1 MSAPLLRTSGL
12 GKSFTV
18 GKKTITALTDLNL
31 TVEEGRMI
39 ALVGSDGAG
48 KTTSLRLIAGLL
60 KPSAGSLELSVSED
74 SVSYMPQKFGLYE
87 DLTVQ
92 ENLSLY
98 AALYGLPPEEREE
111 RFKLLLSLSS
121 LEKFTGRLAGR
132 LSGGMKQKLG
142 LICTLVKSPRLLLLD
157 EPTVGVD
164 PFSRL
169 ELWRIVTDLTQEER
183 MSVILSTSYLDEAE
197 RCDSV
202 VLLKE
207 GQTICAGA
215 PESIKKITEG
225 KTFFCLPPKNE
236 PARNIQSLLLHSP
249 GITDALLQ
257 RGGIRIVRDSLE
269 PAQKQK
275 INEILRDCKV
285 TPAPSSVEDSV
296 IYLNRKYTQSS
307 YSLNINAVS
316 RDHKVRSS
324 NVVIEATHISK
335 KFGSFTAVDNCS
347 FKVFKGEVFGL
358 LGPNGAGK
366 TTTFRMLCGL
376 LPPTEGELYV
386 SGVNVRK
393 ESKKAR
399 AKVGYVAQKFSL
411 YGQLSVA
418 GNLDFY
424 ARCYG
429 LTGKRKE
436 ERTQAM
442 LRDFSLNEVEH
453 MAAED
458 LPGGYKRRL
467 SMACALIHE
476 PEILFLDEPTSGADP
491 MARREFW
498 MRITQLSAQGV
509 TVIVTTHFME
519 EAEYCDRIII
529 QDSGKT
535 IAAGTPF
542 DVRSLGLSPSN
553 PCPTMEDA
561 FIAIVGK
568 HRGKELP

>member
-1 MSAPLLRTSGL
+1 MSAPLLRTTRL
-12 GKSFTV
+12 GKTFIVT
-18 GKKTITALTDLNL
+18 KKTITALTDLNL
-31 TVEEGRMI
+31 TVEEGQMI
-39 ALVGSDGAG
+39 ALVGADGAG

-60 KPSAGSLELSVSED
+60 KPSAGSVDLAVSRG

-98 AALYGLPPEEREE
+98 ASLYGLPPEEQEE

-121 LEKFTGRLAGR
+121 LENFTGRLAGK

-142 LICTLVKSPRLLLLD
+142 LICTLVRSPRLLLLD

-164 PFSRL
+164 PFSRS
-169 ELWRIVTDLTQEER
+169 ELWKIVTDLTKAER

-197 RCDSV
+197 RCDTV

-207 GQTICAGA
+207 GKTICEGP
-215 PESIKKITEG
+215 PESIRKITEG
-225 KTFFCLPPKNE
+225 KTFFCFPPKNE
-236 PARNIQSLLLHSP
+236 PARNIQSLLLHSS

-257 RGGIRIVRDSLE
+257 RGGIRIVRDPLE

-275 INEILRDCKV
+275 IDEILKDCRV
-285 TPAPSSVEDSV
+285 LPTPSSVEDSV
-296 IYLNRKYTQSS
+296 IYLNRKYTRSS
-307 YSLNINAVS
+307 YALNINAVS
-316 RDHKVRSS
+316 RDCKTRSS
-324 NVVIEATHISK
+324 EVVIEAKHISK

-347 FKVFKGEVFGL
+347 FKVVKGEVFGL

-411 YGQLSVA
+411 YGQLSVS
-418 GNLDFY
+418 GNLDFF
-424 ARCYG
+424 AMCYG
-429 LTGKRKE
+429 LTGKKKE
-436 ERTQAM
+436 ERIQTM
-442 LRDFSLNEVEH
+442 LQDFSLTEVEN
-453 MAAED
+453 MTAEE

-535 IAAGTPF
+535 IAAGTPQQ
-542 DVRSLGLSPSN
+542 VRSSALSSSN
-553 PCPTMEDA
+553 PQPSMEDA

-568 HRGKELP
+568 HRGKELS

>member
-1 MSAPLLRTSGL
+1 MPAPLLRTSGL
-12 GKSFTV
+12 SKSFTV
-18 GKKTITALTDLNL
+18 AKKTITALIDLNL
-31 TVEEGRMI
+31 TVEEGQMI

-48 KTTSLRLIAGLL
+48 KTTTLRLIAGLL
-60 KPSAGSLELSVSED
+60 KPSAGSVELAASEN

-111 RFKLLLSLSS
+111 RFRLLLSLSS
-121 LEKFTGRLAGR
+121 LEKFTSRLAGK

-142 LICTLVKSPRLLLLD
+142 LICTLVKPPRLLLLD

-169 ELWRIVTDLTQEER
+169 EIWRIVTDLTKAER
-183 MSVILSTSYLDEAE
+183 MSVVLSTSYLDEAE
-197 RCDSV
+197 KCDGV

-207 GQTICAGA
+207 GKTICAGS
-215 PESIKKITEG
+215 PESIRKITDG
-225 KTFFCLPPKNE
+225 KTFFCFPPKNE
-236 PARNIQSLLLHSP
+236 PARNIQSLLLHSS

-257 RGGIRIVRDSLE
+257 RGGIRIVRDPLE
-269 PAQKQK
+269 PDQKQK
-275 INEILRDCKV
+275 IDEILKDCRV
-285 TPAPSSVEDSV
+285 TPTPSSVEDSV
-296 IYLNRKYTQSS
+296 IYLNRKYTRSS
-307 YSLNINAVS
+307 YALNINAVN
-316 RDHKVRSS
+316 RDSKTRSS
-324 NVVIEATHISK
+324 EVVIEAEQISK

-347 FKVFKGEVFGL
+347 FKVVKGEVFGL

-376 LPPTEGELYV
+376 LQPTEGELYV

-411 YGQLSVA
+411 YGQLSVS
-418 GNLDFY
+418 GNLDFF

-429 LTGKRKE
+429 LTGKKKE
-436 ERTQAM
+436 ERIQAM
-442 LRDFSLNEVEH
+442 LQDFSLTEVEN
-453 MAAED
+453 MTAEE

-535 IAAGTPF
+535 IAAGTPQE
-542 DVRSLGLSPSN
+542 VRSSALSSSN
-553 PCPTMEDA
+553 PRPSMEDA

-568 HRGKELP
+568 HRGKELS